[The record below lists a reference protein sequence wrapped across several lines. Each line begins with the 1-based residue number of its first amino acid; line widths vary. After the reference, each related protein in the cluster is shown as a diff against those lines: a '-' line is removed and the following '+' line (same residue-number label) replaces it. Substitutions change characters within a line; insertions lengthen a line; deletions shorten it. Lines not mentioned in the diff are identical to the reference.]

1 MATNIT
7 PELKTNRAAHLLAQN
22 VTKLMESLCDGL
34 SAVEGTRTASKKG

>member
-22 VTKLMESLCDGL
+22 VTKLMETVLETFTLSGYSVLSLL
-34 SAVEGTRTASKKG
+34 M